1 MPNLIYIS
9 YHMQNLKHIKLYAKR
24 HEQIQSISNTNLFLW
39 LQNSVKDLWTSFIFV
54 LFHSNIL

>member
-1 MPNLIYIS
+1 
-9 YHMQNLKHIKLYAKR
+9 MQNLKHIKLYAKR